1 MCGIFGAV
9 SSKNIQSNLIVGLQK
24 LEYRG
29 YDSSGLS
36 IFNGRNKIKRLR
48 RAGKIKELKKDLSRS
63 KLAGLCGIAH
73 TRWATHGEPILKN
86 SHPHNSNCVSIVH
99 NGIIE
104 NSDEL
109 KKILVRKKYKFTS
122 DTDSEVIAHLLSNDM
137 KNSKNYVKSI
147 LSSFKKLRGSF
158 AIGALIEQMPNTII
172 AACSGSPLLIGL
184 SEHGNFISSDLHALS
199 KTATKYITLNDDEI
213 AIIKRDSVQV
223 YSSYGKIIQKE
234 LHATSGKSKSIAKN
248 GYKHF
253 MQKEIFEQ
261 HEIIS
266 KAIKYQ
272 LGDKGLLPNIFGP
285 NSDKILSNIKHIHFV
300 ACGTSHNAA
309 LVAKYW
315 IEELTDVICT
325 AEIASEYRYR
335 DIQVPDKTLFV
346 AISQSGETA
355 DTIYSLKKAKG
366 KRYKNYLSICNV
378 PESTITRLSD
388 LVYLTHAG
396 PEISVAST
404 KAFTSQLIA
413 LLFLTM
419 ILTRFSKNKAVE
431 KTILKQIKTLPQIL
445 KKTLQLEKKL
455 KDIAKNF
462 KSKSH
467 ALFLGRGISYPIAL
481 EAALKLKEIT
491 YIHAEGYAAGE
502 LKHGP
507 LALVDKNMPVVGLMP
522 DNNLVT
528 QVLSNLAE
536 VKARQGSVY
545 IFTNKKLKFSKKDK
559 TQVISMPACG
569 QFIAPLVYV
578 IPMQLLSYYVA
589 IHKKT
594 NIDQPRNLAKSVT
607 VE

>member
-1 MCGIFGAV
+1 M
-9 SSKNIQSNLIVGLQK
+9 
-24 LEYRG
+24 Y
-29 YDSSGLS
+29 
-36 IFNGRNKIKRLR
+36 KR
-48 RAGKIKELKKDLSRS
+48 
-63 KLAGLCGIAH
+63 
-73 TRWATHGEPILKN
+73 
-86 SHPHNSNCVSIVH
+86 
-99 NGIIE
+99 
-104 NSDEL
+104 
-109 KKILVRKKYKFTS
+109 
-122 DTDSEVIAHLLSNDM
+122 
-137 KNSKNYVKSI
+137 
-147 LSSFKKLRGSF
+147 
-158 AIGALIEQMPNTII
+158 Q
-172 AACSGSPLLIGL
+172 
-184 SEHGNFISSDLHALS
+184 
-199 KTATKYITLNDDEI
+199 
-213 AIIKRDSVQV
+213 
-223 YSSYGKIIQKE
+223 
-234 LHATSGKSKSIAKN
+234 
-248 GYKHF
+248 
-253 MQKEIFEQ
+253 
-261 HEIIS
+261 
-266 KAIKYQ
+266 
-272 LGDKGLLPNIFGP
+272 
-285 NSDKILSNIKHIHFV
+285 
-300 ACGTSHNAA
+300 
-309 LVAKYW
+309 
-315 IEELTDVICT
+315 

-366 KRYKNYLSICNV
+366 KKYKNYLSICNV

-419 ILTRFSKNKAVE
+419 ILTRFSKNKAIE

>member
-9 SSKNIQSNLIVGLQK
+9 SSTKIQNSLIEGLIK

-29 YDSSGLS
+29 YDSAGISVLS
-36 IFNGRNKIKRLR
+36 NTNKIKRIR
-48 RAGKIKELKKDLSRS
+48 CIGKVNELKRQLRAS
-63 KLAGLCGIAH
+63 KIAGECGIAH
-73 TRWATHGEPILKN
+73 TRWATHGEPNLKN
-86 SHPHNSNCVSIVH
+86 SHPHNSNKISIVH

-109 KKILVRKKYKFTS
+109 KAKLLKKGFKFSS
-122 DTDSEVIAHLLSNDM
+122 DTDSEVIAHMLADSFSKNNNT
-137 KNSKNYVKSI
+137 KNSIRSVVKQ
-147 LSSFKKLRGSF
+147 LEGSF
-158 AIGALIEQMPNTII
+158 ALGILFEDMPDTII
-172 AACSGSPLLIGL
+172 AACNGSPLLIGI
-184 SEHGNFISSDLHALS
+184 GDNCNFISSDLHALTS
-199 KTATKYITLNDDEI
+199 KTKTYMPLNDYEI
-213 AIIKRDSVQV
+213 AFIKKNNIDLFSLN
-223 YSSYGKIIQKE
+223 GKKITRKAVKTKQKDK
-234 LHATSGKSKSIAKN
+234 TVSKN

-253 MQKEIFEQ
+253 MQKEIHEQ
-261 HEIIS
+261 YGIVNE
-266 KAIKYQ
+266 AIKSHI
-272 LGDKGLLPNIFGP
+272 GAKGLLPNIFGP
-285 NSDKILSNIKHIHFV
+285 NSDNILKTIKHIHFV
-300 ACGTSHNAA
+300 ACGTSYNAS

-315 IEELTDVICT
+315 IEEVSDIMCT
-325 AEIASEYRYR
+325 AEIASEYRHR
-335 DIQVPDKTLFV
+335 ITNIPKDTLFV

-355 DTIYSLKKAKG
+355 DTIYSLKKAKNSS
-366 KRYKNYLSICNV
+366 YKSILAICNV

-419 ILTRFSKNKAVE
+419 IMAKYSKNKTIG
-431 KTILKQIKTLPQIL
+431 KSILKQIKTLPMVL
-445 KKTLQLEKKL
+445 KKTFLLEKNIKEM
-455 KDIAKNF
+455 AKNF
-462 KSKSH
+462 KNKHH
-467 ALFLGRGISYPIAL
+467 ALFLGRGASYPIAL

-507 LALVDKNMPVVGLMP
+507 LALVDKDMPVIGLMP
-522 DNNLVT
+522 ENNLVN

-536 VKARQGSVY
+536 VKARQGLVY
-545 IFTNKKLKFSKKDK
+545 IFTNKKLKLKKNEK
-559 TQVISMPACG
+559 TKIIAMPSCG
-569 QFIAPLVYV
+569 HFTAPLVYV

-589 IHKKT
+589 LQKKT